1 MEESMECPGCGQSNP
16 EDAKFCVKCGRSLQ
30 LRSGGTAIC
39 PFCGRENSPGVSFC
53 AYCGKSIY
61 GNQGQNS
68 RGSSTIHD
76 ESSQK
81 FASNIVVD
89 IILTIITC
97 GIYLF
102 FWQARQIRTLN
113 FLLREQ
119 RFSFVLWFFVS
130 ILTCF
135 IFNIYYEYIMA
146 KAIVELQKRDGVQQS
161 NDLPVLSLLLSVFGL
176 HVVADAIQQYEIN
189 RLLHR

>member
-1 MEESMECPGCGQSNP
+1 MECPGCGQSNP

-30 LRSGGTAIC
+30 QKYGGTTTC
-39 PFCGRENSPGVSFC
+39 PSCGRQNSPGVSFC
-53 AYCGKSIY
+53 AYCGKSMY
-61 GNQGQNS
+61 GDPNQNS
-68 RGSSTIHD
+68 RGSGAIHD
-76 ESSQK
+76 ERAQK

-102 FWQARQIRTLN
+102 FWQARQIKTLN

-146 KAIVELQKRDGVQQS
+146 KAIVELQKHDGIQQS
-161 NDLPVLSLLLSVFGL
+161 NDLPVLSLLLAIFGL

-189 RLLHR
+189 RLLGR